1 MIPNILTIVNAFEKL
16 NDVILYT
23 SHIKHIK
30 DQYYL
35 MKIFG
40 KKNDQKCKHIYAE
53 SYIRNIHFPRTKILQ
68 TKYTRSRWT
77 IKFDIWK
84 MKDVQH

>member
-1 MIPNILTIVNAFEKL
+1 
-16 NDVILYT
+16 
-23 SHIKHIK
+23 
-30 DQYYL
+30 

-40 KKNDQKCKHIYAE
+40 KKNDQKCKDIYAE
-53 SYIRNIHFPRTKILQ
+53 SYIRNIHFPQTKILQ

-84 MKDVQH
+84 MKDVQHYMTMNRKRKKTYSRGLSY